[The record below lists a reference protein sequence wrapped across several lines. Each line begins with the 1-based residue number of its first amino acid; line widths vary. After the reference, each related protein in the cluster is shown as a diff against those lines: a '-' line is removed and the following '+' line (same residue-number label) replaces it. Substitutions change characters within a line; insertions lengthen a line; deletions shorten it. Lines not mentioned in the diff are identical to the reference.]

1 MTIFFAV
8 TLALL
13 AAECIGKI
21 VFVTVRESTTM
32 ETPTDT
38 SSQELAEL
46 TSEIVS
52 AFVANN
58 KLAAAELPE
67 IIATVHAA
75 LAGLSQ
81 TKAPEP
87 EKLTPIV
94 PIKKT
99 ITPDY
104 LISLEDGRRYKSLK
118 RHLSGR
124 GLTPAE
130 YREKWGLARDYPMVA
145 PNYAKQRSELAKA
158 LGLGQQRRKNVE
170 KPADTAAPK
179 RRGRPKATE
188 AAA

>member
-1 MTIFFAV
+1 M
-8 TLALL
+8 
-13 AAECIGKI
+13 
-21 VFVTVRESTTM
+21 M
-32 ETPTDT
+32 ETPTET
-38 SSQELAEL
+38 SPQELIEL

-58 KLAAAELPE
+58 KLAANELPE
-67 IIATVHAA
+67 IIVTVHAA
-75 LAGLSQ
+75 LRDLNEKK
-81 TKAPEP
+81 TPEP

-99 ITPDY
+99 ITADY

-124 GLTPAE
+124 GLTPVE

-158 LGLGQQRRKNVE
+158 LGLGQQRRKSLE
-170 KPADTAAPK
+170 KAAAATATAPK
-179 RRGRPKATE
+179 RRGRPKAGE
-188 AAA
+188 AA